1 MQNHEKKSGESKYFS
16 PPGHHHYTIDAIV
29 IDIGVG
35 IVSIIGIDV
44 DVVEIVVVI
53 VDVVVDI
60 YHESDNRRNE
70 VDKVEGIRT
79 SWYGN

>member
-1 MQNHEKKSGESKYFS
+1 MEMQNHETKSGESHFL
-16 PPGHHHYTIDAIV
+16 PPGHHYYTIDAIV

-35 IVSIIGIDV
+35 IVSIIGININ
-44 DVVEIVVVI
+44 VVEIVVVI

-60 YHESDNRRNE
+60 HHECYNRSNK

-79 SWYGN
+79 S